1 MWKKFLKGVG
11 PKVNGK
17 KIKVILLSS
26 LMCLGMPSMVA
37 VAKSSDIEEMDYESL
52 LVHENEHGDDV
63 KEITEVSSTKNGEYS
78 FVCSK
83 DGLEYHI
90 IVPAFESSLD
100 KTSDVTDK
108 LENAALSDTESS
120 ETEKKL
126 GEKDVSDNSFSVEEV
141 LSDNKETKIVLST
154 DSLTIQTLDTAFSVT
169 ASVENSDNNI
179 PFTWVSNHPE
189 IVSVEADEFGN
200 ATLKA
205 HKIGTAVIT
214 VRAEDG
220 STATAELKVTVSNL
234 LNGLITNPTNEQSG
248 TYYYENGIL
257 KNITDVKSINGKWYN
272 LVKGK
277 VVGNTVAKN
286 RNGWW
291 YIDSEG
297 KVDFKYTDFAK
308 NNNGWWYCKGGKV
321 QFDVN
326 SVINGTVNGTYGWW
340 HVVGGKV
347 VFDNT
352 VASNG
357 NGWWYIRNGKV
368 DFDANTVAQNSNGWW
383 VIQNGKVN
391 FNYNGF
397 AENNNGWWYCKGGK
411 VQFNTNT
418 VINGTVNGTYGWWH
432 VVGGKVAFDNTVAS
446 NENGWWYIRNGK
458 ADFSYTGVASNSNGW
473 WRIVDGKVDFNCN
486 SIEQNQNGWWY
497 IRNGKV
503 DFSYTG
509 VASNRNGWWR
519 IENGKVNF
527 SYNGVATNENGAWY
541 IRNGKVDFSYNGKVT
556 WQGISYNV
564 ANGKVQVY
572 SNDSMFRKAQSI
584 SSSTKWLIL
593 VDTKANKVAIYSGS
607 KGNWTEK
614 KYWSC
619 TTGAAG
625 TPTVKG
631 YFTVQS
637 KGLAFGSGYTC
648 WYYTQF
654 YGNYLFHSILYNPG
668 SKTSI
673 QDGRLGINASHGC
686 VRLSLANAKWIYDNI
701 PRGTKVYVY

>member
-1 MWKKFLKGVG
+1 M
-11 PKVNGK
+11 NGK